1 MGWVLEVTHIIE
13 YPEFRMRR
21 AVRQAARADP
31 SLLPVSKGLSYIVD
45 NAVQRIVLQVTGK
58 LRFNSRWVVD
68 AESEDLRKLVALKLF
83 SRQRALSGGMSTGDR
98 A

>member
-1 MGWVLEVTHIIE
+1 MTHIID
-13 YPEFRMRR
+13 YPEFLMRR

-31 SLLPVSKGLSYIVD
+31 SLLPMTKGLSYIVD

-58 LRFNSRWVVD
+58 LRFNTTWVRV
-68 AESEDLRKLVALKLF
+68 AESDDIRKLVALKLF
-83 SRQRALSGGMSTGDR
+83 SRQRALSGGMLTGDR